1 MKIKELAN
9 LLNVSQKTIR
19 YYEDC
24 GFIKPATET
33 KSGRLFRDYDEA
45 SIEQLKT
52 IVSLRKLH
60 FSIDEIHEMLDSPE
74 KLAELCKKHSNELQ
88 REIGVMTQICKLL
101 DTVDYTHT
109 TDARELT
116 EQVENLRREMIL
128 DEYFADYD
136 LSTFDEPFTDYELR
150 EQKKIEHEE
159 YSKTLASSYYFAHPK
174 VKSNLQGGSIGIPR

>member
-1 MKIKELAN
+1 MKTVD
-9 LLNVSQKTIR
+9 LLN
-19 YYEDC
+19 
-24 GFIKPATET
+24 PATET

-74 KLAELCKKHSNELQ
+74 KLAELLQKHSNELQ

-109 TDARELT
+109 NRCQRTYRA
-116 EQVENLRREMIL
+116 
-128 DEYFADYD
+128 
-136 LSTFDEPFTDYELR
+136 
-150 EQKKIEHEE
+150 
-159 YSKTLASSYYFAHPK
+159 
-174 VKSNLQGGSIGIPR
+174 G

>member
-19 YYEDC
+19 YYENC
-24 GFIKPATET
+24 GFIKPMTET
-33 KSGRLFRDYDEA
+33 KSGRLFRDYDDD
-45 SIEQLKT
+45 SIEKLKT

-60 FSIDEIHEMLDSPE
+60 FSIDEIHEMLESPE
-74 KLAELCKKHSNELQ
+74 KLSELCKNHRNELQ

-109 TDARELT
+109 SDAKELT
-116 EQVENLRREMIL
+116 DQVENLRHEMIL

-150 EQKKIEHEE
+150 EQKKLEHAE
-159 YSKTLASSYYFAHPK
+159 YSKTLACSYYFAHPK